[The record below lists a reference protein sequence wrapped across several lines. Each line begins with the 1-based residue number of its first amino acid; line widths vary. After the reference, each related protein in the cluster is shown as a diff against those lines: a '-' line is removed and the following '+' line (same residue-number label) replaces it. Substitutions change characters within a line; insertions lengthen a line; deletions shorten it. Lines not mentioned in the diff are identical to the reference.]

1 MKRNINL
8 IPSSW
13 QHHDELLSC
22 LLIKKGV
29 QKNADLALLTDFTN
43 IFWKDDLQK
52 HIEVEEKILFP
63 FLVKHRF
70 DNKYISMMKTDNSLI
85 TSVFERLTIFDNRH
99 KVFEIFANLVEQHI
113 RFTERFIFGKVQEL
127 LTEEELKELGLQ
139 LPDLRSRKCT
149 DYPVKFWE

>member
-1 MKRNINL
+1 MKRDNNL
-8 IPSSW
+8 KSTSW

-29 QKNADLALLTDFTN
+29 QKKADISLLTDFTN

-52 HIEVEEKILFP
+52 HIEAEETILIP
-63 FLVKHRF
+63 FLAKHRF
-70 DNKYISMMKTDNSLI
+70 EDKYISMMKTDNSI
-85 TSVFERLTIFDNRH
+85 IKSVFDRLNKFDHRH

-113 RFTERFIFGKVQEL
+113 RFKERFIFGKVQEL
-127 LTEEELKELGLQ
+127 LSEKELEELGLQ
-139 LPDLRSRKCT
+139 LPNIRSKKCT